1 MLKSK
6 FIPLL
11 IMLLC
16 ALYVKAQSNPTVL
29 DLEVQHGDAVISSSL
44 HFPLEMNEPV
54 PVVIVVPGSD
64 RSTREYFLPYVP
76 AINDIGYAVLLY
88 DKQGTGKSTG
98 NFIQVSSKN
107 SEKTIRERAEI
118 VAALVQHLKSL
129 DAVDA
134 EKMGLL
140 ASSQGTWVAAEVYKT
155 TGDIAFIMN
164 YSGGVASVGTSDFYD
179 EQMDDEQ
186 LSIEDGNAMVD
197 SFSGIKGYDPLPVIE
212 EMEIPVLWV
221 YGELDRSHPGLYDK
235 SMLDHLDKSNFQVN
249 LLPNVTHD
257 LIDTTTN
264 DISGDMIQVSMSWL
278 SSINQ

>member
-6 FIPLL
+6 CIPLL
-11 IMLLC
+11 IVLLG

-29 DLEVQHGDAVISSSL
+29 DLEVQHDDAVISASL
-44 HFPLEMNEPV
+44 HFPSELNGPV

-64 RSTREYFLPYVP
+64 WGTREYFLPYVP

-98 NFIQVSSKN
+98 NFIQVSSVN

-118 VAALVQHLKSL
+118 VAALVHYLKNL
-129 DAVDA
+129 DTVDTG
-134 EKMGLL
+134 KVGLL
-140 ASSQGTWVAAEVYKT
+140 ASSQGTWVAAEVYKS
-155 TGDIAFIMN
+155 TGAIAFIMN
-164 YSGGVASVGTSDFYD
+164 YSGGVASVGASDFYD
-179 EQMDDEQ
+179 EQMDDAQ
-186 LSIEDGNAMVD
+186 LSIEDGNALVD
-197 SFSGIKGYDPLPVIE
+197 SFSGIKGYDPLPIIA

-235 SMLDHLDKSNFQVN
+235 SMLEQLGKPNFQVN

-264 DISGDMIQVSMSWL
+264 DISGEMIQVSMSWL
-278 SSINQ
+278 ASLK